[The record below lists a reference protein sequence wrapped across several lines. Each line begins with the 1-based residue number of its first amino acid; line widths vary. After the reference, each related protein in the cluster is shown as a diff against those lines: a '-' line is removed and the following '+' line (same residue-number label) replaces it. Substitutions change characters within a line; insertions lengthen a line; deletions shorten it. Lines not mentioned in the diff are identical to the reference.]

1 MSWSADSVGGQRA
14 SKRKQE
20 ESSGAANAN
29 AHPAGN
35 RKYSTGLAFLKK
47 VLGWSPWVVMSTALT
62 FPDGGVR
69 LGHERFPVRGE
80 AGTGGMAAYHQPFAR
95 Q

>member
-1 MSWSADSVGGQRA
+1 
-14 SKRKQE
+14 
-20 ESSGAANAN
+20 
-29 AHPAGN
+29 
-35 RKYSTGLAFLKK
+35 LKK

-62 FPDGGVR
+62 FPDGDVR